1 MATVLKFRSYAAGVA
16 KTWTRTLTPSFRA
29 FDATSSSSVS
39 SLQSTLRPE
48 SRRSLP
54 EQSGSDDETQ
64 FEEAVQEAPQF
75 PTSLGKLYTS
85 VGQMEV
91 DA

>member
-1 MATVLKFRSYAAGVA
+1 MSTVYTFRSYAAGVR
-16 KTWTRTLTPSFRA
+16 TWTRTLTPSFRA
-29 FDATSSSSVS
+29 FDATSSLSVS
-39 SLQSTLRPE
+39 GLQSMLRPE

-54 EQSGSDDETQ
+54 EQSGSDDESR
-64 FEEAVQEAPQF
+64 FEEAVQESPRF

-85 VGQMEV
+85 VGQMEA